1 MDVLRPVHP
10 IEHAGVSVHVEH
22 ALKVVFVQVLQTTD
36 IELKQLVRAA
46 EVLVCHLVKIVD
58 AHKQRSPLFVPIHH
72 HLLKQGVVLDWLDH
86 PEDPL
91 VLCRPKDHFH
101 LLPIV

>member
-1 MDVLRPVHP
+1 MDVLKPVHSE
-10 IEHAGVSVHVEH
+10 EHTGVSVHVEH

-58 AHKQRSPLFVPIHH
+58 AHKQRSPLFVPIHP